1 MTCLTSPT
9 LCHSDCHLR
18 LLSIRNVETP
28 TIQPNT
34 LLDKKKLLEQQLGFA
49 KSSQIIFLR
58 ISKLTLH
65 PSQVNSIRC
74 SWNVRLCIYYAC
86 IVHDHRVLSAF
97 MFWKYCKDTYLSRFF
112 AIPYYSADGGM
123 KVISLYV
130 VVVKNDDFLCGHVSD
145 VHCYLQLHQL

>member
-1 MTCLTSPT
+1 MAFVLSMTCLTSPT

-86 IVHDHRVLSAF
+86 IVHDHRVLYQPLCSENIAKTHIF
-97 MFWKYCKDTYLSRFF
+97 QDFSPYRITQLMVVWKWFPCMWL
-112 AIPYYSADGGM
+112 
-123 KVISLYV
+123 
-130 VVVKNDDFLCGHVSD
+130 
-145 VHCYLQLHQL
+145 